1 MSASPTLPTRWT
13 TRQRLKNNL
22 IFLGI
27 RGLLAIV
34 SVSPQILQTSVCR
47 ILASLAYRLAKR
59 EVQLSRQHLSM
70 AFPELDSKNIDL
82 LTKEMFKHFGESVA
96 ELINLDESVAD
107 CLNAPENKAAF
118 DLLRESLGEELG
130 VIVVSG
136 HIGNWELMAQAFSAA
151 GFPVSSVA
159 KPTYDPRLTALVD
172 EFRGRNGMKTLW
184 RGQTEIFKAILRVFQ
199 DRETF
204 GILID
209 QDTKV
214 PGDFVPFFGDLA
226 FTPTAA
232 ATLHR
237 RTGAPVLVGYHHRS
251 PEGPRIKLTRV
262 EPHTAID
269 DPSFDRDFTAQLTKH
284 LEQAIREE
292 PAQWVWLHR
301 RWKTRPVAS
310 GENLGKN

>member
-27 RGLLAIV
+27 RGLWAIV
-34 SVSPQILQTSVCR
+34 SVSPRILQTSVCR

-70 AFPELDSKNIDL
+70 AFPELEPKNIDS
-82 LTKEMFKHFGESVA
+82 LTQEMFKHFGESVA
-96 ELINLDESVAD
+96 ELMNLDESVAN
-107 CLNAPENKAAF
+107 CLSAPENKAAF
-118 DLLRESLGEELG
+118 ELLRKSLSEEAWRNRRLRAHRQLG
-130 VIVVSG
+130 IDG
-136 HIGNWELMAQAFSAA
+136 TGLQRQ

-184 RGQTEIFKAILRVFQ
+184 RGQAEVFKAILKVFQ

-214 PGDFVPFFGDLA
+214 PGDFVPFFGELA

-237 RTGAPVLVGYHHRS
+237 RTGAPVLVGCHHRS

-262 EPHTAID
+262 EPQTAID
-269 DPSFDRDFTAQLTKH
+269 DPNFDRDFTAQLTQH

-310 GENLGKN
+310 GRI